1 MLRGLLILSDNVVG
15 IDNGES
21 GHPMD
26 FLLTENL
33 NLPVAGDIREG
44 WVVEKRSNVLL
55 VDIGA
60 KSEGV
65 IGSRELDS
73 LDKDTHEALAVG
85 NKIKVCVID
94 PEDQNGNMIV
104 SYTQAAKEE
113 DWITVAGYLETQEV
127 CRAKIIGS
135 NRGGLLVK
143 LGELRG
149 FIPNSQL
156 RRDRQLRG
164 HNEADLQAQIG
175 EPIDTKVIEVDR
187 DRNRLIM
194 SERAAE
200 EEIRRA
206 KRLELMAEL
215 QEGDERDGRVVNL
228 ADFGAF
234 VDIGGL
240 EGLVHVSELSWK
252 RVNNPGEV
260 LELGQEVRV
269 AVIKIDEERQ
279 RLALSIKRL
288 QPDPWSFLEE
298 QYQVGQL
305 VEATVTRLTKFGAF
319 ARLSDEFE
327 LVGLIH
333 ISEMSDEHVA
343 HPRDV
348 VNSGELVMVR
358 VIRIDPEQR
367 QLGLSLKQVTSD
379 KFMASDLEMLAAS

>member
-1 MLRGLLILSDNVVG
+1 M
-15 IDNGES
+15 DNGEG

-26 FLLTENL
+26 FLLTEDL
-33 NLPVAGDIREG
+33 NLPSAGDIREG
-44 WVVEKRSNVLL
+44 WVVEKRNNVLL

-60 KSEGV
+60 KSEG
-65 IGSRELDS
+65 IITPREIDS
-73 LDKDTHEALAVG
+73 LDDDTLEVLSVG
-85 NKIKVCVID
+85 NLVKVCVID

-113 DWITVAGYLETQEV
+113 DWKTVAGYLETKEV
-127 CRAKIIGS
+127 CRAKIIGF

-143 LGELRG
+143 IGELRG
-149 FIPNSQL
+149 FVPNSQL
-156 RRDRQLRG
+156 RRERQLRG
-164 HNEADLQAQIG
+164 NSENELQAQIG
-175 EPIDTKVIEVDR
+175 QPIDTKVIEVDR

-206 KRLELMAEL
+206 KRLEIMAEL
-215 QEGDERDGRVVNL
+215 QVGDEREGRVVNL

-252 RVNNPGEV
+252 RVNNPSEV
-260 LELGQEVRV
+260 LELGQTVNV

-305 VEATVTRLTKFGAF
+305 VEGTITRLTKFGAF

-348 VNSGELVMVR
+348 VQPNEQVMVR

>member
-1 MLRGLLILSDNVVG
+1 LSDNVVG
-15 IDNGES
+15 MDNGEG

-26 FLLTENL
+26 FMLTANL
-33 NLPVAGDIREG
+33 NLPAAGDIREG
-44 WVVEKRSNVLL
+44 WVVERSDNVLL

-60 KSEGV
+60 KSEGL
-65 IGSRELDS
+65 ITNRELDS
-73 LDKDTHEALAVG
+73 LDDEALEALSVG
-85 NKIKVCVID
+85 SKVKVCVID
-94 PEDQNGNMIV
+94 PEDQDGNLIV

-113 DWITVAGYLETQEV
+113 DWLTVSGYLESQEV
-127 CRAKIIGS
+127 CRARIIGF

-143 LGELRG
+143 IGELRG
-149 FIPNSQL
+149 FVPNSQL

-164 HNEADLQAQIG
+164 NNEADIQAQIG
-175 EPIDTKVIEVDR
+175 QPIDTKVIEVDR

-215 QEGDERDGRVVNL
+215 QEGDEREGRVVNL

-252 RVNNPGEV
+252 RVNNPSEV
-260 LELGQEVRV
+260 LELGQKVNV
-269 AVIKIDEERQ
+269 AVIKIDEDRQ

-305 VEATVTRLTKFGAF
+305 VEATITRLTKFGAF

-348 VNSGELVMVR
+348 VKAGEQVMVR